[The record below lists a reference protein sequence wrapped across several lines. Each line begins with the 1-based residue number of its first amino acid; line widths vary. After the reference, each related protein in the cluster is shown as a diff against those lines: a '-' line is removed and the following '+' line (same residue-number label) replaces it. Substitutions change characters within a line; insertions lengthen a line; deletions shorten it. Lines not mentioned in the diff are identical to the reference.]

1 MNKSPFQ
8 NYKDAKKRLQNGDI
22 KTGKDLLIKTLE
34 IDSDFY
40 SALCLLSEIDNK
52 LFKKNYLNKTSLLDS
67 SFNSSLP
74 KKTLK
79 KNTPKNKTDIPTVT
93 YANLLL
99 AQGKKLKAKKM
110 LLQIIKNEK
119 NTQKIKKAEEALAKL
134 GE

>member
-79 KNTPKNKTDIPTVT
+79 KNIPKNKTDILTVT

-99 AQGKKLKAKKM
+99 AQDKKLKAKKM

-119 NTQKIKKAEEALAKL
+119 NTQKIKKAKEALAKL

>member
-67 SFNSSLP
+67 SFNKLLFISLYS
-74 KKTLK
+74 LFFILE
-79 KNTPKNKTDIPTVT
+79 IPSF
-93 YANLLL
+93 
-99 AQGKKLKAKKM
+99 KFSF
-110 LLQIIKNEK
+110 
-119 NTQKIKKAEEALAKL
+119 
-134 GE
+134 